1 MALAI
6 SQLARMCL
14 IQDLYHCLITLARFL
29 ILVQERDI
37 ALYTQRKGNC
47 GQQEIS
53 RKRKIAVFSRLK
65 KISEQGMM
73 RKI

>member
-1 MALAI
+1 
-6 SQLARMCL
+6 MCL

-37 ALYTQRKGNC
+37 VLYTQRKGNC

-53 RKRKIAVFSRLK
+53 RKRKIAVFFRLK
-65 KISEQGMM
+65 KILEQGMM